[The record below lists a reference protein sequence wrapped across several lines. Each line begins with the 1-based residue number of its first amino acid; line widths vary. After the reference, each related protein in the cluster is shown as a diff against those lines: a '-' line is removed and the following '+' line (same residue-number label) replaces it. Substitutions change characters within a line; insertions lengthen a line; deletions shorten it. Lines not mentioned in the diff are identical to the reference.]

1 MNKGLLAI
9 VTLRGTALGLRTQG
23 LHKQAD
29 ALDGIAR
36 GIEAKRNVDQHMQE
50 VADMLND
57 TDSLTEEQW
66 DDQSRRING
75 VTDEFL
81 SESPE

>member
-1 MNKGLLAI
+1 MNKELLAI
-9 VTLRGTALGLRTQG
+9 ITLRGTALGLRTQG

-29 ALDGIAR
+29 ALDAIAR

-50 VADMLND
+50 VADMLNS
-57 TDSLTEEQW
+57 TDGISEDQWNEQS
-66 DDQSRRING
+66 SRIDG

-81 SESPE
+81 S